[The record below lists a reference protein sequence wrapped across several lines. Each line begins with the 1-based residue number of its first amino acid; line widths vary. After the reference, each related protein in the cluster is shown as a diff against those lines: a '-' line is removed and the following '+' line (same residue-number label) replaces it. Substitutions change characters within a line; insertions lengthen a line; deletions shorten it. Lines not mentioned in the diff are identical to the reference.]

1 MHVRLSALALSVG
14 LLALSACDLSESLSP
29 ADAAYLVATLDS
41 GVQSRFEGTG
51 EFDTGSNP
59 ARGVEVQFFLD
70 SRGVGASAGERI
82 IFSRAGGGR
91 LGSGTYILEGSGE
104 EGSRLEGLTAAYLR
118 QTVGV
123 AERYVATSGELVVTE
138 SSPDRMEGRFRFTAA
153 LSCVTRLGENNVVLE
168 RAGSCGTPS
177 TPLPE
182 QPGVVVTGSFV
193 AVPAT
198 YEGLVARPGT

>member
-1 MHVRLSALALSVG
+1 MHVRLSALALSVV
-14 LLALSACDLSESLSP
+14 LLALSACELAESLSP
-29 ADAAYLVATLDS
+29 ADAAYLVATLDG

-91 LGSGTYILEGSGE
+91 LASGTYTLEES
-104 EGSRLEGLTAAYLR
+104 LTATYLR
-118 QTVGV
+118 QTAGV
-123 AERYVATSGELVVTE
+123 AERYAATSGELVVTE

-153 LSCVTRLGENNVVLE
+153 LACLTRLGAHNVVLE
-168 RAGSCGTPS
+168 RAGSCGTTS
-177 TPLPE
+177 EPLPE
-182 QPGVVVTGSFV
+182 QPGIVVTGSFV
-193 AVPAT
+193 AAPAT
-198 YEGLVARPGT
+198 YEGLVARPGA